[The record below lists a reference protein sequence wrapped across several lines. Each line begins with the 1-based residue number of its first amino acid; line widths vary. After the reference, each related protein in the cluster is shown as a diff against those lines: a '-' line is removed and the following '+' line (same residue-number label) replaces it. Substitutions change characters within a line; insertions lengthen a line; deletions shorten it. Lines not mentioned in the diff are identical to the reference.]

1 MNLALLSH
9 EWLVIALGLGVLLAD
24 LWLPAPAKRQLG
36 YVAALGVGAI
46 LLYSLLAF
54 TIEPGDVQYAFNKMY
69 VLDGLALFFKRFFLV
84 AALLVLLMS
93 VEYADSFQ
101 AGIGEFY
108 ALVLFALSGMLFA
121 SSVNDFAFLFV
132 SLELITVTFYV
143 LTSFQRT
150 RLTSL
155 EAGVKYLI
163 IGALSTSFTVFGIAL
178 VYGISHQLN
187 FGELAAVAGQYRGNR
202 LFLCGLVLVMVGLG
216 FKIAAFPFQIWAPDV
231 YQGAPSPTTAFL
243 AVGSKAAGFVLLLRV
258 LFTAMPAVTAQWSN
272 LLIVVSAVTIL
283 YGNLCAIPQ
292 RNIKRL
298 LGYSSIAHAGYMLLG
313 IAALAVSL
321 ASHGGGQPPTAG
333 ASAVLYYLSGY
344 LFTVLGA
351 FTVICLVLRQV
362 EGEDIAALAGLNQRS
377 PLLAAT
383 MALAMVSLA
392 GIPPLAGFFGKFL
405 LLKSVITEAPAHP
418 GYYCLAFTAVAG
430 VIISLYYYFGVVRAM
445 YWSRETS
452 GLSPIP
458 TSVPIR
464 LSLYA
469 CAAGMLFLGLCPA
482 PMVRCASQAVQGL
495 GLPAGVSPGA
505 SAPKKTP
512 NGLAFSHPASDIPPI
527 NLN

>member
-1 MNLALLSH
+1 MNIALLSH
-9 EWLVIALGLGVLLAD
+9 EWLVIALGLGLLLTD
-24 LWLPAPAKRQLG
+24 LWLPAPAKRKLG
-36 YVAALGVGAI
+36 YVAALGVGAV
-46 LLYSLLAF
+46 LLYSLLAVR
-54 TIEPGDVQYAFNKMY
+54 IGPGDVQYAFNKMY

-108 ALVLFALSGMLFA
+108 ALLLFALSGMLLA
-121 SSVNDFAFLFV
+121 ASVNDFALLFV

-163 IGALSTSFTVFGIAL
+163 LGALSTAFTVFGIAL

-187 FGELAAVAGQYRGNR
+187 FGGLAAVAGHYGGNR
-202 LFLCGLVLVMVGLG
+202 LFLCGLVLVTVGLG

-231 YQGAPSPTTAFL
+231 YQGAPTPTTAFL
-243 AVGSKAAGFVLLLRV
+243 AVGSKAAGFVLVLRV
-258 LFTAMPAVTAQWSN
+258 LFTAVPAVTAQWSD
-272 LLIVVSAVTIL
+272 LLIVISAMTIL

-292 RNIKRL
+292 RNLKRL

-313 IAALAVSL
+313 IAALAASL
-321 ASHGGGQPPTAG
+321 AHGAQPSTAG

-362 EGEDIAALAGLNQRS
+362 EGEDIAALAGLNQRA

-405 LLKSVITEAPAHP
+405 LLKSLIAQAPAHP
-418 GYYCLAFTAVAG
+418 GCYCLAFTAVAG

-445 YWSRETS
+445 YWSHQAPS
-452 GLSPIP
+452 LSPIP
-458 TSVPIR
+458 ASRPVR

-469 CAAGMLFLGLCPA
+469 CAAGMLFLGVCPA
-482 PMVRCASQAVQGL
+482 PMVNCATQAVQVL
-495 GLPAGVSPGA
+495 ELPAAASNSV
-505 SAPKKTP
+505 SAPKKSP
-512 NGLAFSHPASDIPPI
+512 NGLAFSHPSLHIPR
-527 NLN
+527 